1 MCISELAE
9 RVVSVILSNTMRSLF
24 LMVVVLPLASCGAR
38 SERDQ
43 PVNTRGNSVQSTGGA
58 AGAAALDSADG
69 SVSGVEGPANSSGVV
84 VFPGSVEERDAG
96 NPEPVMSNDPI
107 VDDEPVVVARRDGGF
122 EVLEGCELRSS
133 SSNGSDFSPTDGCG
147 ASYECDDSLSFSVH
161 CDGEND
167 GTFTSLCACSDGTTH
182 WNIPDVI
189 QGEAPDSCNNAAAL
203 CLEYFA
209 AL

>member
-9 RVVSVILSNTMRSLF
+9 RVVSAILTNTMRSLF
-24 LMVVVLPLASCGAR
+24 LMVIILPLASCGAR

-43 PVNTRGNSVQSTGGA
+43 PVNTRGNSVQSSGGA
-58 AGAAALDSADG
+58 AGAAALDAADGLGGSAD
-69 SVSGVEGPANSSGVV
+69 SSGVV

-96 NPEPVMSNDPI
+96 NTEPVMSSDPI
-107 VDDEPVVVARRDGGF
+107 VEDEPVVVVRDGGF
-122 EVLEGCELRSS
+122 EVLAGCELWSS